1 MGRTKKI
8 RRVEERKKVN
18 INYCKKYRQK
28 IRKPIECKKLARKSL
43 KYLEPKKYKLQLAK
57 DRARSQRNR
66 ERKET
71 KQLTQQSMERKRR
84 QQLQNLK
91 NQNKTLFRQ
100 DRYTNEV
107 SKELKNSS
115 RSVHEND

>member
-1 MGRTKKI
+1 
-8 RRVEERKKVN
+8 
-18 INYCKKYRQK
+18 
-28 IRKPIECKKLARKSL
+28 
-43 KYLEPKKYKLQLAK
+43 
-57 DRARSQRNR
+57 
-66 ERKET
+66 
-71 KQLTQQSMERKRR
+71 MERKRR

-115 RSVHEND
+115 RSVQENA

>member
-1 MGRTKKI
+1 M
-8 RRVEERKKVN
+8 
-18 INYCKKYRQK
+18 
-28 IRKPIECKKLARKSL
+28 
-43 KYLEPKKYKLQLAK
+43 EPKKYKLQLAK